1 MSNLN
6 ENNFFKRSLN
16 YFISHLYLNDRRRL
30 SPILLGV
37 VGAFSST
44 IFMSYI
50 GLHLEDIRTIAWLIT
65 FILALRNL
73 YQIFLRVPLGH
84 FSQMVGRKPLLITGV
99 GLYTVSLFFM
109 SIATHWAFVL
119 VAITF
124 FAIGMSCFWPTIFAY
139 IGDVEEENIGR
150 LQGRV
155 FQGTD
160 IGAVTG
166 SLLAVLLLK
175 KFQTE
180 LRVLFA
186 WGAGISIIGVI
197 GLLFFIPE
205 VLPKEDRLQVES
217 KLKALGD
224 AFLTMFRSLNQVTRQ
239 KRLNFI
245 YVLQIFIA
253 FLEYMVAAFFPFLVV
268 SKGYTDD
275 VVAQVFWISA
285 GVLLFFK
292 PYMGRLVDKI
302 GYKIPIFVTLLFS
315 STMLVL
321 MVFINA
327 LPWLIIVYMLYSA
340 SSLTSYLGANTGTT
354 RVSKLAERGMALG
367 ALGFYVSCARSISTV
382 SMLPVWNNLGI
393 DWVFIITA
401 IIVVIGVAVIY
412 FVYYLI
418 GNKNNKTYNKNHE
431 ILEKD

>member
-1 MSNLN
+1 LKKLS
-6 ENNFFKRSLN
+6 ENNFFRKSIK
-16 YFISHLYLNDRRRL
+16 FVVTQLYLNDRRRL
-30 SPILLGV
+30 SPILLGIL
-37 VGAFSST
+37 GAFSSV

-50 GLHLEDIRTIAWLIT
+50 GLHLEDLRTIAWLIT

-99 GLYTVSLFFM
+99 GFYTISLFFM
-109 SIATHWAFVL
+109 SIATHWGFVL

-124 FAIGMSCFWPTIFAY
+124 FAIGMSCFWPIIFAY
-139 IGDVEEENIGR
+139 IGDIEEEKIGR

-160 IGAVTG
+160 IGSVAG

-180 LRVLFA
+180 IRVLFA
-186 WGAGISIIGVI
+186 WGAGISLIGVV
-197 GLLFFIPE
+197 GLALFIPE
-205 VLPKEDRLQVES
+205 VLPQEDRLQVES
-217 KLKALGD
+217 KIKALAD
-224 AFLTMFRSLNQVTRQ
+224 SFLTMFRHLVQVTRQ
-239 KRLNFI
+239 KKLNFI
-245 YVLQIFIA
+245 YVLQVFIA

-275 VVAQVFWISA
+275 VVAQVFWITAS
-285 GVLLFFK
+285 VLLFFK

-302 GYKIPIFVTLLFS
+302 GYKIPIFFTLLFS
-315 STMLVL
+315 STMLIL
-321 MVFINA
+321 MVLIDA
-327 LPWLIIVYMLYSA
+327 LPWLIVVYMLYSA

-354 RVSKLAERGMALG
+354 RVSKIAERGMALG
-367 ALGFYVSCARSISTV
+367 ALGVYVSFARSVSTV
-382 SMLPVWNNLGI
+382 SMLPVWNNCGV
-393 DWVFIITA
+393 DWVFISTS
-401 IIVVIGVAVIY
+401 IIVVVGVAVIY

-418 GNKNNKTYNKNHE
+418 GNKKNKNNTN
-431 ILEKD
+431 LDYKK